1 MSSRVLLI
9 IAHGSRSAAWNH
21 AIETFCS
28 DIAAPAYA
36 DKRID
41 KVRWCYLEHAQPTI
55 KMALEHY
62 CHDSDTEIIALPLF
76 LSISSHVGTDIPNE
90 IETVA
95 QFVERREGMVTYE
108 CNGIPI
114 ILLDPP
120 PTLDVLSNNI
130 KRRIRRLDVSMKES
144 GLLVV
149 YYGSSKY
156 QRQWNHLAFNVQ
168 SRLLEYFPH
177 TQVNWGYGGEAVDFA
192 AEPLADILKEML
204 KIVQPVIIEPALVA
218 VGIVQNKIIPEAIG
232 QVDAGKDIIYS
243 GDAILPDSELE
254 QYVLNYVHECIQR
267 KKP

>member
-1 MSSRVLLI
+1 MSSRILLI

-36 DKRID
+36 DKCID
-41 KVRWCYLEHAQPTI
+41 EVRWCYLEHAQPTI

-62 CHDSDTEIIALPLF
+62 CQDSNTEIVALPLF
-76 LSISSHVGTDIPNE
+76 LSVSSHVKTDIPKE
-90 IETVA
+90 IQTVA
-95 QFVERREGMVTYE
+95 QFVERREGMVSYE
-108 CNGIPI
+108 CNGSHI

-120 PTLDVLSNNI
+120 PTLDIISNNI
-130 KRRIRRLDVSMKES
+130 ERRVKRLGVSMKES

-156 QRQWNHLAFNVQ
+156 LRQWNHLAFNVQ

-177 TQVNWGYGGEAVDFA
+177 TQVNWGYAGEAVEFS

-204 KIVQPVIIEPALVA
+204 QIVRPVVIKPALVA
-218 VGIVQNKIIPEAIG
+218 VGVVQNNIIPEAIELAN
-232 QVDAGKDIIYS
+232 AGDNIIYN
-243 GDAILPDSELE
+243 GDAILPDAELE
-254 QYVLNYVHECIQR
+254 QYVLKYAHECLQR
-267 KKP
+267 KDA